1 MTQSTEGSDGKN
13 FLGSFPLTS
22 RYRETC
28 SVTFQLFS
36 VAEEK
41 FFDSIPLRETTSLR
55 SFGSLAKPRGP
66 YSNDSLF
73 GNEYRFKVLS
83 RSPCARLRLA
93 LSSEI
98 PPPVGKTSVRRSA
111 QKTCSQDCLSVKM

>member
-1 MTQSTEGSDGKN
+1 MQTQRDRGAMTQSTEGSDGKN

-41 FFDSIPLRETTSLR
+41 FFDSIPVTGNDEFAIFREL
-55 SFGSLAKPRGP
+55 G
-66 YSNDSLF
+66 
-73 GNEYRFKVLS
+73 
-83 RSPCARLRLA
+83 
-93 LSSEI
+93 
-98 PPPVGKTSVRRSA
+98 
-111 QKTCSQDCLSVKM
+111 